1 MKKNLIIYGILALY
15 LLFNVFVIVPNR
27 SEMNLYNELINPLMW
42 IVMCVVAIFLGKD
55 SGLRVRS
62 GVNKTQSL
70 LIVLI
75 IYIILYFLSGLI
87 FGFERTPYSKDILS
101 VLLNLWSFG
110 SIIIL
115 QEYVRLQL
123 VKNENKKMYSLILT
137 TLVFFVLNLNYS
149 NFLDNFTDF
158 KTIFIYV
165 SSVLLPAIA
174 ESAILTYLVY
184 TSGVKAS
191 IIYRLF
197 VTIPPFLIP
206 IVPSLDWFVTAVVG
220 VVLPLAVYIYINYVN
235 VVKNERLSRGERKRY
250 SPVVYIPVFALI
262 AVFAAFVM
270 GLFKYQPVAVLSG
283 SMSPT
288 FNRGDA
294 VIINKLTKQEK
305 NELKK
310 GDIIQFISGT
320 KYVVHRIYKVTND
333 EYGNKAFITKG
344 DHNNAPDS
352 DQVSLDNV
360 IGKVSF
366 SVPLIGYPSVW
377 LTGVIS

>member
-15 LLFNVFVIVPNR
+15 LLFNIFVIIPNR

>member
-15 LLFNVFVIVPNR
+15 FYFNIFVIIPNR

-101 VLLNLWSFG
+101 VLLNLWSIG

-137 TLVFFVLNLNYS
+137 TLVLFVLNLNYS

-174 ESAILTYLVY
+174 VSAILTYLVY

-320 KYVVHRIYKVTND
+320 KYVVHRINKVTND

>member
-42 IVMCVVAIFLGKD
+42 IVMCAVAIFLGKD

-174 ESAILTYLVY
+174 ESAILTYLIY

-262 AVFAAFVM
+262 AIFAAFVM

-320 KYVVHRIYKVTND
+320 RYVVHRIYKVTND

-352 DQVSLDNV
+352 DKVSLDNV

>member
-42 IVMCVVAIFLGKD
+42 IVICVVAIFLGKD

-123 VKNENKKMYSLILT
+123 VKNGNKKMYSLILT

-158 KTIFIYV
+158 KTIFIYA

-174 ESAILTYLVY
+174 ESAVLTYLIY

-294 VIINKLTKQEK
+294 VIINKLSKQEK

-320 KYVVHRIYKVTND
+320 RYVVHRIYKVTND

-352 DQVSLDNV
+352 DMVSLDNV

>member
-15 LLFNVFVIVPNR
+15 LLFNIFVIIPNR

-294 VIINKLTKQEK
+294 VIINKLSKQEK

-320 KYVVHRIYKVTND
+320 RYVVHRIYKVTND

-352 DQVSLDNV
+352 DMVSLDNV
-360 IGKVSF
+360 IGKASF

>member
-15 LLFNVFVIVPNR
+15 LLFNIFVIIPNR

-137 TLVFFVLNLNYS
+137 TLMFFVLNLNYS

-158 KTIFIYV
+158 KTIFIYA

-174 ESAILTYLVY
+174 ESAVLTYLIY

-294 VIINKLTKQEK
+294 VIINKLSKQEK

-320 KYVVHRIYKVTND
+320 RYVVHRIYKVTND

-352 DQVSLDNV
+352 DMVSLDNV

>member
-27 SEMNLYNELINPLMW
+27 SEMSLYNELINPLMW
-42 IVMCVVAIFLGKD
+42 IVICAVAIFLGKD

-123 VKNENKKMYSLILT
+123 VKNENKKMYNLVLT

-158 KTIFIYV
+158 KTIFIYA

-174 ESAILTYLVY
+174 ESAVLTYLIY
-184 TSGVKAS
+184 TSGVKSS

-220 VVLPLAVYIYINYVN
+220 VVLPLGVYIYINYVN

-250 SPVVYIPVFALI
+250 SPVVYIPVFVLI
-262 AVFAAFVM
+262 AIFAAFVM

-320 KYVVHRIYKVTND
+320 RYVVHRIYKVTND

-352 DQVSLDNV
+352 DMVSLDNV

>member
-42 IVMCVVAIFLGKD
+42 IVICVVAIFLGKD

-123 VKNENKKMYSLILT
+123 VKNENKKMYNLVLT

-158 KTIFIYV
+158 KTIFIYA

-174 ESAILTYLVY
+174 ESAVLTYLIY
-184 TSGVKAS
+184 TSGVKSS

-206 IVPSLDWFVTAVVG
+206 IVPSFDWFVTAVVG
-220 VVLPLAVYIYINYVN
+220 VVLPLGVYIYINYVN

-262 AVFAAFVM
+262 AVFAAFVI

-294 VIINKLTKQEK
+294 VIINKLSKQEK

-320 KYVVHRIYKVTND
+320 RYVVHRIYKVTND

-352 DQVSLDNV
+352 DMVSLDNV

>member
-174 ESAILTYLVY
+174 ESAVLTYLIY

-320 KYVVHRIYKVTND
+320 RYVVHRIYKVTND

-352 DQVSLDNV
+352 DMVSLDNV

>member
-1 MKKNLIIYGILALY
+1 MKKNLIIYVILALY

-42 IVMCVVAIFLGKD
+42 IVICVVAIFLGKD

-158 KTIFIYV
+158 KTIFIYA

-174 ESAILTYLVY
+174 ESAVLTYLIY

-220 VVLPLAVYIYINYVN
+220 VVLPLGVYIYINYVN

-320 KYVVHRIYKVTND
+320 RYVVHRIYKVTND

>member
-320 KYVVHRIYKVTND
+320 RYVVHRIYKVTND

>member
-15 LLFNVFVIVPNR
+15 LLFNIFVIIPNR

-123 VKNENKKMYSLILT
+123 VKNENKKMYNLVLT

-320 KYVVHRIYKVTND
+320 RYVVHRIYKVTND

>member
-15 LLFNVFVIVPNR
+15 LLFNIFVIIPNR

-184 TSGVKAS
+184 TSGVKSS

-320 KYVVHRIYKVTND
+320 RYVVHRIYKVTND

>member
-158 KTIFIYV
+158 KTIFIYA

-320 KYVVHRIYKVTND
+320 RYVVHRIYKVTND

-352 DQVSLDNV
+352 DMVSLDNV

>member
-15 LLFNVFVIVPNR
+15 LLFNIFVIIPNR

-123 VKNENKKMYSLILT
+123 VKNENKKMYNLVLT
-137 TLVFFVLNLNYS
+137 TLVFFVLDLNYS

-158 KTIFIYV
+158 KTIFIYA

-174 ESAILTYLVY
+174 ESAVLTYLIY

-320 KYVVHRIYKVTND
+320 RYVVHRIYKVTND

-352 DQVSLDNV
+352 DMVSLDNV

>member
-15 LLFNVFVIVPNR
+15 LLFNIFVIIPNR

-220 VVLPLAVYIYINYVN
+220 VVLY
-235 VVKNERLSRGERKRY
+235 
-250 SPVVYIPVFALI
+250 F
-262 AVFAAFVM
+262 
-270 GLFKYQPVAVLSG
+270 
-283 SMSPT
+283 
-288 FNRGDA
+288 
-294 VIINKLTKQEK
+294 
-305 NELKK
+305 
-310 GDIIQFISGT
+310 
-320 KYVVHRIYKVTND
+320 IYKNRL
-333 EYGNKAFITKG
+333 YRR
-344 DHNNAPDS
+344 
-352 DQVSLDNV
+352 
-360 IGKVSF
+360 
-366 SVPLIGYPSVW
+366 
-377 LTGVIS
+377 

>member
-42 IVMCVVAIFLGKD
+42 IVICVVAIFLGKD

-158 KTIFIYV
+158 KTIFIYA

-174 ESAILTYLVY
+174 ESAVLTYLIY

-294 VIINKLTKQEK
+294 VIINKLSKQEK

-320 KYVVHRIYKVTND
+320 RYVVHRIYKVTND

-352 DQVSLDNV
+352 DMVSLDNV

>member
-27 SEMNLYNELINPLMW
+27 SEMSLYNELINPLMW

-123 VKNENKKMYSLILT
+123 VKNENKKMYNLVLT

-220 VVLPLAVYIYINYVN
+220 VVLPLGVYIYINYVN

-320 KYVVHRIYKVTND
+320 RYVVHRIYKVTND

-352 DQVSLDNV
+352 DMVSLDNV

>member
-15 LLFNVFVIVPNR
+15 LLFNIFVIIPNR

-42 IVMCVVAIFLGKD
+42 IVICVVAIFLGKD

-123 VKNENKKMYSLILT
+123 VKNENKKMYNLVLT

-158 KTIFIYV
+158 KTIFIYA

-174 ESAILTYLVY
+174 ESAVLTYLIY

-320 KYVVHRIYKVTND
+320 RYVVHRIYKVTND

>member
-27 SEMNLYNELINPLMW
+27 SEMSLYNELINPLMW
-42 IVMCVVAIFLGKD
+42 IVICAVAIFLGKD

-158 KTIFIYV
+158 KTIFIYA

-174 ESAILTYLVY
+174 ESAVLTYLVY

-352 DQVSLDNV
+352 DKVSLDNV

-366 SVPLIGYPSVW
+366 SIPLIGYPSVW

>member
-15 LLFNVFVIVPNR
+15 LLFNVFVIIPNR

-294 VIINKLTKQEK
+294 VIINKLSKQEK

-320 KYVVHRIYKVTND
+320 RYVVHRIYKVTND

-352 DQVSLDNV
+352 DMVSLDNV

>member
-15 LLFNVFVIVPNR
+15 LLFNIFVIIPNR

-158 KTIFIYV
+158 KTIFIYA

-174 ESAILTYLVY
+174 ESAVLTYLIY
-184 TSGVKAS
+184 TSGVKSS

-206 IVPSLDWFVTAVVG
+206 IVPSFDWFVTAVVG
-220 VVLPLAVYIYINYVN
+220 VVLPLGVYIYINYVN

-320 KYVVHRIYKVTND
+320 RYVVHRIYKVTND

-352 DQVSLDNV
+352 DMVSLDNV

>member
-42 IVMCVVAIFLGKD
+42 IVICVVAIFLGKD

-158 KTIFIYV
+158 KTIFIYA

-174 ESAILTYLVY
+174 ESAVLTYLIY

-320 KYVVHRIYKVTND
+320 RYVVHRIYKVTND

-352 DQVSLDNV
+352 DMVSLDNV

>member
-42 IVMCVVAIFLGKD
+42 IVICVVAIFLGKD

-115 QEYVRLQL
+115 QEYIRLQL
-123 VKNENKKMYSLILT
+123 VKNENKKMYNLVLT

-158 KTIFIYV
+158 KTIFIYA

-174 ESAILTYLVY
+174 ESAVLTYLIY
-184 TSGVKAS
+184 TSGVKSS

-206 IVPSLDWFVTAVVG
+206 IVPSFDWFVTAVVG
-220 VVLPLAVYIYINYVN
+220 VVLPLGVYIYINYVN

-262 AVFAAFVM
+262 AVFAAFVI

-294 VIINKLTKQEK
+294 VIINKLSKQEK

-320 KYVVHRIYKVTND
+320 RYVVHRIYKVTND

-352 DQVSLDNV
+352 DMVSLDNV

>member
-27 SEMNLYNELINPLMW
+27 SEMSLYNELINPLMW
-42 IVMCVVAIFLGKD
+42 IVICAVAIFLGKD

-320 KYVVHRIYKVTND
+320 RYVVHRIYKVTND

-352 DQVSLDNV
+352 DMVSLDNV

>member
-15 LLFNVFVIVPNR
+15 LLFNIFVIIPNR

-158 KTIFIYV
+158 KTIFIYA

-174 ESAILTYLVY
+174 ESAVLTYLIY

>member
-42 IVMCVVAIFLGKD
+42 IVICVVAIFLGKD

-123 VKNENKKMYSLILT
+123 VKNENKKMYNLVLT

-158 KTIFIYV
+158 KTIFIYA

-174 ESAILTYLVY
+174 ESAVLTYLVY

-320 KYVVHRIYKVTND
+320 RYVVHRIYKVTND

-352 DQVSLDNV
+352 DMVSLDNV

>member
-27 SEMNLYNELINPLMW
+27 SEMSLYNELINPLMW
-42 IVMCVVAIFLGKD
+42 IVICAVAIFLGKD

-165 SSVLLPAIA
+165 SSVLLPAIV
-174 ESAILTYLVY
+174 ESAILTYLIY

-262 AVFAAFVM
+262 AVFASFVM

-352 DQVSLDNV
+352 DKVSLDNV

-366 SVPLIGYPSVW
+366 SIPLIGYPSVW

>member
-15 LLFNVFVIVPNR
+15 LLFNVFVIIPNR
-27 SEMNLYNELINPLMW
+27 SEMSLYNELINPLMW
-42 IVMCVVAIFLGKD
+42 IVICAVAIFLGKD

-158 KTIFIYV
+158 KTIFIYA

-174 ESAILTYLVY
+174 ESAILTYLIY

-320 KYVVHRIYKVTND
+320 RYVVHRIYKVTND

-352 DQVSLDNV
+352 DMVSLDNV

>member
-42 IVMCVVAIFLGKD
+42 IVICVVAIFLGKD

-123 VKNENKKMYSLILT
+123 VKNGNKKMYSLILT

-352 DQVSLDNV
+352 DMVSLDNV

>member
-15 LLFNVFVIVPNR
+15 LLFNIFVIIPNR

-158 KTIFIYV
+158 KTIFIYA

-174 ESAILTYLVY
+174 ESAVLTYLIY

-294 VIINKLTKQEK
+294 VIINKLSKQEK

-320 KYVVHRIYKVTND
+320 RYVVHRIYKVTND

-352 DQVSLDNV
+352 DMVSLDNV

>member
-1 MKKNLIIYGILALY
+1 MKKNLIIYVILALY
-15 LLFNVFVIVPNR
+15 LLFNVFVIIPNR

-42 IVMCVVAIFLGKD
+42 IVICVVAIFLGKD

-174 ESAILTYLVY
+174 ESAVLTYLIY

>member
-15 LLFNVFVIVPNR
+15 LLFNIFVIIPNR

-174 ESAILTYLVY
+174 ESAVLTYLVY

-352 DQVSLDNV
+352 DMVSLDNV

>member
-15 LLFNVFVIVPNR
+15 LLFNIFVIIPNR

-174 ESAILTYLVY
+174 ESAVLTYLIY

-294 VIINKLTKQEK
+294 VIINKLSKQEK

-320 KYVVHRIYKVTND
+320 RYVVHRIYKVTND

-352 DQVSLDNV
+352 DMVSLDNV

>member
-42 IVMCVVAIFLGKD
+42 IVICVVAIFLGKD

-320 KYVVHRIYKVTND
+320 RYVVHRIYKVTND

-352 DQVSLDNV
+352 DMVSLDNV

>member
-15 LLFNVFVIVPNR
+15 LLFNIFVIIPNR

-320 KYVVHRIYKVTND
+320 RYVVHRIYKVTND

-352 DQVSLDNV
+352 DMVSLDNV

>member
-158 KTIFIYV
+158 KTIFIYA

-174 ESAILTYLVY
+174 ESAVLTYLIY

>member
-15 LLFNVFVIVPNR
+15 LLFNIFVIIPNR

-123 VKNENKKMYSLILT
+123 VKNGNKKMYSLILT

-320 KYVVHRIYKVTND
+320 RYVVHRIYKVTND

>member
-123 VKNENKKMYSLILT
+123 VKNENKKMYNLVLT